1 MLTDAK
7 HYAHPNF
14 TCQSDDISNIIF
26 SSVIHIC
33 LPYGGQARGKPCLP
47 LAKYEKILTGR
58 EQP

>member
-1 MLTDAK
+1 MDAK

-14 TCQSDDISNIIF
+14 TCQSDDISNFIF

-33 LPYGGQARGKPCLP
+33 LLAIGGQARGKPCLS